1 MHSLITNH
9 CRKNNAKLQID
20 TSSGLCQTP
29 LVHLMLTYFLYIEIS
44 SSSLYLFYFTLL
56 IFLSYN
62 WHIILLVS
70 VVQHD
75 SIFVYDVKWS
85 PKLSLIT
92 LHHKKKIVIK
102 IVFFFFLVMR
112 TIFVTIFLW
121 LPSGNLQSVLYL
133 WVCFG
138 GRISL
143 FFRA

>member
-92 LHHKKKIVIK
+92 LHHKKNSYKNCFL
-102 IVFFFFLVMR
+102 FFSCDEDNFCNYF
-112 TIFVTIFLW
+112 FVTALW
-121 LPSGNLQSVLYL
+121 QSP
-133 WVCFG
+133 VCSLSM
-138 GRISL
+138 SL
-143 FFRA
+143 FWRQDFTLF